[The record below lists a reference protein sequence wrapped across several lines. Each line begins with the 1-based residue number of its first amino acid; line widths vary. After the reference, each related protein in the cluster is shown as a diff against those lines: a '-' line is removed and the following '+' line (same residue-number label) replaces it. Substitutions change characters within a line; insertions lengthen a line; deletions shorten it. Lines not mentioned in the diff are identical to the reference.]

1 MTYMDDRVMQA
12 AKKYLVNRYGFEIKD
27 VIKKNEFV
35 NIVALDEDDSF
46 HAIRVTYN
54 FTGLEKNNPEDFR
67 SVAEQEYLNW
77 MITKYKEGCDF
88 VSSQV
93 IFDCLDM
100 VVFND
105 NQAFLRFH
113 SDVLC
118 QRVRRKI
125 IKKKI
130 ALCFCLSLFLFPQL
144 AFADD
149 YAAKQAEAEAEAAL
163 QSLNILMGNFEQ
175 KSLEYDAAVLE
186 QEEAEKKVEEAQETI
201 KEKTGE
207 IEKFQ
212 GKLSSRMEEMYRNG
226 ELNFVDVL
234 LNSATFEEF
243 SSNVFLLDRINAN
256 DSQLIEQTK
265 TAKEELEKA
274 KTEYEEQ
281 SDRAAKAAQEALE
294 AKEDLSSQISN
305 MQAVY
310 DGLSAEA
317 QTLLASKSEAA
328 SLENGNSNYSGG
340 SGDGGSV
347 TVPQSEISSYDET
360 TGSITLSDGTQ
371 GTLVGYDSNGNAI
384 VERAYAALGSAYVW
398 GGVGGASG
406 GYDCSG
412 LVSYAL
418 TGRNERLGTTGTFM
432 GWSQVTDPQP
442 GDVCTSEGHCGIYI
456 GNGQMIHAADYGTGV
471 VIGKVQEGMKF
482 VTPN

>member
-35 NIVALDEDDSF
+35 NIVALDKDDSF

-77 MITKYKEGCDF
+77 MIIKYKEGCDF

-149 YAAKQAEAEAEAAL
+149 YAAKQAEAEAAL

-281 SDRAAKAAQEALE
+281 SDRASKAAQEALE

-340 SGDGGSV
+340 SGDGGNV

-398 GGVGGASG
+398 GGVGGASS

>member
-27 VIKKNEFV
+27 IIKKNEFV

-54 FTGLEKNNPEDFR
+54 FTGLEKNDPEDFR

-77 MITKYKEGCDF
+77 MITRYEEGCDF

-118 QRVRRKI
+118 QRVRRKV

-149 YAAKQAEAEAEAAL
+149 YAAKQAEAEAAL

-175 KSLEYDAAVLE
+175 KSLEYDAAMLE

-212 GKLSSRMEEMYRNG
+212 GKLSSRMKDMYRNG

-265 TAKEELEKA
+265 AAKEELEKA

-281 SDRAAKAAQEALE
+281 SDRAANAAQEALE
-294 AKEDLSSQISN
+294 AKEDLSSQISD

-317 QTLLASKSEAA
+317 QALLVSRSEAA
-328 SLENGNSNYSGG
+328 PLENGNSNYSDGGDDGG
-340 SGDGGSV
+340 SGNV

-418 TGRNERLGTTGTFM
+418 TGKNERLGTTGTFM

>member
-77 MITKYKEGCDF
+77 MIIKYKEGCDF

-130 ALCFCLSLFLFPQL
+130 ALCFCLSFFLFPQL

-149 YAAKQAEAEAEAAL
+149 YAAKQAEAEAAL

-175 KSLEYDAAVLE
+175 KSLEYDDAVLE

-317 QTLLASKSEAA
+317 QTLLVSKSEAA

>member
-1 MTYMDDRVMQA
+1 
-12 AKKYLVNRYGFEIKD
+12 
-27 VIKKNEFV
+27 
-35 NIVALDEDDSF
+35 
-46 HAIRVTYN
+46 
-54 FTGLEKNNPEDFR
+54 
-67 SVAEQEYLNW
+67 
-77 MITKYKEGCDF
+77 
-88 VSSQV
+88 
-93 IFDCLDM
+93 
-100 VVFND
+100 
-105 NQAFLRFH
+105 
-113 SDVLC
+113 
-118 QRVRRKI
+118 
-125 IKKKI
+125 
-130 ALCFCLSLFLFPQL
+130 
-144 AFADD
+144 
-149 YAAKQAEAEAEAAL
+149 
-163 QSLNILMGNFEQ
+163 MGNFEQ

-412 LVSYAL
+412 LVRYAL

>member
-1 MTYMDDRVMQA
+1 MTYMDDRVMKA
-12 AKKYLVNRYGFEIKD
+12 AKEFLIDKYGFEIKD

-54 FTGLEKNNPEDFR
+54 FTGLEKNDLEDFR
-67 SVAEQEYLNW
+67 SVAEHEYLDW
-77 MITKYKEGCDF
+77 MITRYKEGCDF
-88 VSSQV
+88 VLNKV

-118 QRVRRKI
+118 QRVRRKV

-149 YAAKQAEAEAEAAL
+149 YTAKQAEAEAAL

-212 GKLSSRMEEMYRNG
+212 GKLSSRMKEMYRNG

-281 SDRAAKAAQEALE
+281 SDRATKAAQEALE
-294 AKEDLSSQISN
+294 AKEDLSSQISD

-328 SLENGNSNYSGG
+328 PLENGNSNY

-418 TGRNERLGTTGTFM
+418 TGKNERLGTTGTFM
-432 GWSQVTDPQP
+432 GWSEVTDPQP

>member
-1 MTYMDDRVMQA
+1 M
-12 AKKYLVNRYGFEIKD
+12 
-27 VIKKNEFV
+27 
-35 NIVALDEDDSF
+35 
-46 HAIRVTYN
+46 
-54 FTGLEKNNPEDFR
+54 
-67 SVAEQEYLNW
+67 
-77 MITKYKEGCDF
+77 
-88 VSSQV
+88 
-93 IFDCLDM
+93 
-100 VVFND
+100 
-105 NQAFLRFH
+105 
-113 SDVLC
+113 
-118 QRVRRKI
+118 
-125 IKKKI
+125 
-130 ALCFCLSLFLFPQL
+130 FPQV

-149 YAAKQAEAEAEAAL
+149 YAAKQAEAEAAL
-163 QSLNILMGNFEQ
+163 QSLNVLMGNFEQ
-175 KSLEYDAAVLE
+175 KSLEYDAAVIE

-207 IEKFQ
+207 IEKFR
-212 GKLSSRMEEMYRNG
+212 GKLSSRMEDMYRNG
-226 ELNFVDVL
+226 ELSFVDVL

-265 TAKEELEKA
+265 AAKEELEKA

-281 SDRAAKAAQEALE
+281 SNRAANAAQEALE
-294 AKEDLSSQISN
+294 VKEDLSSQISD

-310 DGLSAEA
+310 NGLSAEA
-317 QTLLASKSEAA
+317 QTILASRSEAA
-328 SLENGNSNYSGG
+328 PLENSSSSDYSGG
-340 SGDGGSV
+340 GGNV

-360 TGSITLSDGTQ
+360 TGSITLSNGTQ

-456 GNGQMIHAADYGTGV
+456 GNGQMIHAADYGIGV
-471 VIGKVQEGMKF
+471 VIGNVQEGMKF

>member
-1 MTYMDDRVMQA
+1 M
-12 AKKYLVNRYGFEIKD
+12 
-27 VIKKNEFV
+27 
-35 NIVALDEDDSF
+35 
-46 HAIRVTYN
+46 
-54 FTGLEKNNPEDFR
+54 
-67 SVAEQEYLNW
+67 
-77 MITKYKEGCDF
+77 
-88 VSSQV
+88 
-93 IFDCLDM
+93 
-100 VVFND
+100 
-105 NQAFLRFH
+105 
-113 SDVLC
+113 
-118 QRVRRKI
+118 
-125 IKKKI
+125 
-130 ALCFCLSLFLFPQL
+130 SLFLFPQL

-149 YAAKQAEAEAEAAL
+149 YTAKQAEAEAAL
-163 QSLNILMGNFEQ
+163 QSLNVLMGNFEQ
-175 KSLEYDAAVLE
+175 KSLEYDAAMLE

-265 TAKEELEKA
+265 AAKEELEEA

-294 AKEDLSSQISN
+294 AKEDLSSQISD

-317 QTLLASKSEAA
+317 QALLASRSEAA
-328 SLENGNSNYSGG
+328 PLENGDSSGYSDGG
-340 SGDGGSV
+340 GGGGSV

-432 GWSQVTDPQP
+432 GWSEVTNPQP

>member
-1 MTYMDDRVMQA
+1 M
-12 AKKYLVNRYGFEIKD
+12 
-27 VIKKNEFV
+27 
-35 NIVALDEDDSF
+35 
-46 HAIRVTYN
+46 
-54 FTGLEKNNPEDFR
+54 
-67 SVAEQEYLNW
+67 
-77 MITKYKEGCDF
+77 
-88 VSSQV
+88 
-93 IFDCLDM
+93 
-100 VVFND
+100 
-105 NQAFLRFH
+105 
-113 SDVLC
+113 
-118 QRVRRKI
+118 
-125 IKKKI
+125 
-130 ALCFCLSLFLFPQL
+130 FPQL

-149 YAAKQAEAEAEAAL
+149 YAAKQAEAEAAL

-175 KSLEYDAAVLE
+175 KSLEYDAAMLE

-207 IEKFQ
+207 IENFQ
-212 GKLSSRMEEMYRNG
+212 GKLSSRMKEMYRNG

-265 TAKEELEKA
+265 AAKEELEKA

-294 AKEDLSSQISN
+294 AKEDLSAQISDV
-305 MQAVY
+305 QAVY

-328 SLENGNSNYSGG
+328 PLENYGSSSYSDGGG
-340 SGDGGSV
+340 SNV

-456 GNGQMIHAADYGTGV
+456 GNGQMIHAADYGIGV
-471 VIGKVQEGMKF
+471 VIGNVQEGMKF